1 MIGPLNAT
9 DAAAVIV
16 VVWIVAKEGASL
28 VRWAI
33 ERRNG
38 PRSNPSAGCPPELTK
53 LLGKMVVLLEGH
65 EKSLDRIENDV
76 RAIPES
82 NHRMVMEIVAL
93 LREPVRGGP

>member
-1 MIGPLNAT
+1 MVGPLNAT

-16 VVWIVAKEGASL
+16 VVWIVAKEGAAL

-38 PRSNPSAGCPPELTK
+38 PRPNPSSGCPPELTK

-65 EKSLDRIENDV
+65 EKSLDRIESDV
-76 RAIPES
+76 RAIPEI
-82 NHRMVMEIVAL
+82 NHRMVMEIVNV
-93 LREPVRGGP
+93 LRQPARDGP